1 MKILIATEKPF
12 AEKAAKGI
20 QNILEKA
27 GLEVAKLE
35 GYTEKSDLLQAV
47 SDANALIIRSD
58 KIDAEVMDAAPNLK
72 IVVRAGAGYDNVD
85 LAAATER
92 NIVVMNTPG
101 QNANA
106 VAELVVGMLLFTIR
120 MRFSGKS
127 GTELK
132 GKKLGLLGF
141 GHVAQ
146 HVGTLANGFGMEV
159 YAYDAFGR
167 RDNIDAAGLHYI
179 ESKEDMFKTCDI
191 VSLHIP
197 LKPDTRGSI
206 DAHLFNVMP
215 KGAILINT
223 ARKEVIN
230 EADLIEAMNVRSDIK
245 YITDVQPDR
254 HEEFTAFGD
263 RYFAT
268 PKKAGAQTAEANAN
282 AGYAAARQIADFFAT
297 GNTRFQVNK

>member
-1 MKILIATEKPF
+1 
-12 AEKAAKGI
+12 
-20 QNILEKA
+20 
-27 GLEVAKLE
+27 
-35 GYTEKSDLLQAV
+35 
-47 SDANALIIRSD
+47 
-58 KIDAEVMDAAPNLK
+58 MDAASNLK

-85 LAAATER
+85 LAAATAR

-106 VAELVVGMLLFTIR
+106 VAELVVGMLLYTIR

-146 HVGTLANGFGMEV
+146 HVGTLANGFGMDV

-179 ESKEDMFKTCDI
+179 ESKEEMFAKCDI

-197 LKPDTRGSI
+197 LKPETRSSI
-206 DAHLFNVMP
+206 NGPLFEVMP
-215 KGAILINT
+215 KNAIIVNT
-223 ARKEVIN
+223 ARKEIIN
-230 EADLIEAMNVRSDIK
+230 EEDLIEAMKLREDIK
-245 YITDVQPDR
+245 YITDVQPDK
-254 HEEFTAFGD
+254 HEEMSAFGD
-263 RYFAT
+263 RYLAT

-282 AGYAAARQIADFFAT
+282 AGFAAARQIADFFAT
-297 GNTRFQVNK
+297 GNKRYQVNK

>member
-106 VAELVVGMLLFTIR
+106 VVLVYPDR
-120 MRFSGKS
+120 
-127 GTELK
+127 
-132 GKKLGLLGF
+132 
-141 GHVAQ
+141 
-146 HVGTLANGFGMEV
+146 EV
-159 YAYDAFGR
+159 YLEQDTKEHIAMH
-167 RDNIDAAGLHYI
+167 II
-179 ESKEDMFKTCDI
+179 EHA
-191 VSLHIP
+191 VLLP
-197 LKPDTRGSI
+197 
-206 DAHLFNVMP
+206 
-215 KGAILINT
+215 
-223 ARKEVIN
+223 
-230 EADLIEAMNVRSDIK
+230 
-245 YITDVQPDR
+245 
-254 HEEFTAFGD
+254 
-263 RYFAT
+263 
-268 PKKAGAQTAEANAN
+268 
-282 AGYAAARQIADFFAT
+282 
-297 GNTRFQVNK
+297 